1 MTVIGVYSEPFL
13 VVQFIICKF
22 RFSSASSLTPTGM
35 INENLILYKIS
46 SSVQIIEQPEL
57 PLLIFLMS
65 FFLFIFNH
73 FNKILYI
80 FCCGKSEISSNIV
93 QNHCKISYTDWTD
106 LHVSSGIY
114 WQLDVKCDSNVG
126 PLVSYTDASDSTAR
140 GNGKHLFLSSY

>member
-1 MTVIGVYSEPFL
+1 
-13 VVQFIICKF
+13 
-22 RFSSASSLTPTGM
+22 M
-35 INENLILYKIS
+35 INENPILYKIS

-57 PLLIFLMS
+57 SLLEKKFYYFS
-65 FFLFIFNH
+65 YLFSIISTRFSLH
-73 FNKILYI
+73 
-80 FCCGKSEISSNIV
+80 FCCCKSEISSNIV

-114 WQLDVKCDSNVG
+114 WQFDVKCDSNVG